1 MEKVM
6 KVLLINGSPNKN
18 GCTFTALS
26 QVANT
31 LNEEGIETQISTSA
45 QNRLP
50 VVWDARNVWNMG
62 NAYLMIK

>member
-31 LNEEGIETQISTSA
+31 LNEEGIETQIFHIGTKP
-45 QNRLP
+45 LL
-50 VVWDARNVWNMG
+50 VVWDARNVWSMG